1 MKNKLFLSMFVL
13 FSFTF
18 VENAFSMPAPEDKVP
33 SKGGFSLG
41 DLDNKVNLNGKNDDE
56 NSAFLVKFK

>member
-18 VENAFSMPAPEDKVP
+18 VENAFSIPAPEDEAP

-41 DLDNKVNLNGKNDDE
+41 DLDHRVSLAGDGEDAD
-56 NSAFLVKFK
+56 SAFLVKFK